1 MAFTSGAKKFFGL
14 VAAIAVVGAG
24 IYAYKSGLIPA
35 STKQEPVAEQVQQAP
50 VAPQVQAQVAA
61 QSVPTPA
68 AQPAV
73 ESPVLNAAGKVV
85 LPEVEAAASA
95 AKSQVTADPSTNRGM
110 AHLLNSS
117 K

>member
-24 IYAYKSGLIPA
+24 IYAYKSGVIPT
-35 STKQEPVAEQVQQAP
+35 SSKQEPAIQQVQQAP
-50 VAPQVQAQVAA
+50 VAPVAPQVQQAPVVVQ
-61 QSVPTPA
+61 PT
-68 AQPAV
+68 V
-73 ESPVLNAAGKVV
+73 ESPVMNAAGKVV
-85 LPEVEAAASA
+85 LPEVEAASTA
-95 AKSQVTADPSTNRGM
+95 AKAQVTADPSTNRGM

>member
-24 IYAYKSGLIPA
+24 IYAYKSGMIPT
-35 STKQEPVAEQVQQAP
+35 SSKQEPAIQQVQQAP
-50 VAPQVQAQVAA
+50 VAPQVQQAPV
-61 QSVPTPA
+61 V
-68 AQPAV
+68 AQPTV
-73 ESPVLNAAGKVV
+73 ESPVMNAAGKVV
-85 LPEVEAAASA
+85 LPEVEAASTA
-95 AKSQVTADPSTNRGM
+95 AKAQVTADPSTNRGM

>member
-24 IYAYKSGLIPA
+24 IYAYKAGMIPA
-35 STKQEPVAEQVQQAP
+35 STKQAPVVEQVQAP
-50 VAPQVQAQVAA
+50 VAAQ
-61 QSVPTPA
+61 PTPA
-68 AQPAV
+68 PQSTV
-73 ESPVLNAAGKVV
+73 ESLVMNTAGKVV
-85 LPEVEAAASA
+85 LPEVEAAST